1 MRNNNETQ
9 LIRGKT
15 VKKLFFLKNSI
26 KFPCGSSFS
35 SVISSNISSPS
46 LLLHAALKI
55 QKKMCKK
62 LLDFFRSH
70 SICDSWKLNS
80 IFWSKS
86 FEFLLK
92 SLEFSFNSLW
102 QTFLNFCLLQ
112 GPQPPGWHP
121 ETSKNSKKSA

>member
-15 VKKLFFLKNSI
+15 VKKLFFFKISI

-55 QKKMCKK
+55 QKKCA
-62 LLDFFRSH
+62 
-70 SICDSWKLNS
+70 
-80 IFWSKS
+80 
-86 FEFLLK
+86 
-92 SLEFSFNSLW
+92 
-102 QTFLNFCLLQ
+102 
-112 GPQPPGWHP
+112 
-121 ETSKNSKKSA
+121 KNC